1 MWKTEQK
8 VLKFVEENHLIEPGD
23 VLVAGISG
31 GADSVCLHYI
41 LLELQKYLD
50 FRFVAVHVNHN
61 LRGEEA
67 DSDQEFV
74 ERLCQNTQ
82 IPVSVVHKNVKEIAE
97 QKKISLEEA
106 GRMAR
111 YEAFSDVAASV
122 CGNKIVLA
130 HHQDDLAE
138 TMIHHLVRGT
148 GIGGLCSLKPISGN
162 RIRPLLCLTR
172 AEIEAYLQKRESEWK
187 TDSTNLD
194 DDYTR
199 NKIRH
204 HVISYLS
211 NEINPRAVSHM
222 AETAKELQEIENL
235 LENFVENISIKKVK
249 KSENQS
255 FFREDFQMESAYI
268 QRRIFLEE
276 MKRLAGA
283 RRDFSRTHVEDV
295 IDLWE
300 KQVGKKISLPYE
312 LEAVREYEGLSIRK
326 ICKEISHQ
334 KKGKSEI
341 VHLQIPGE
349 TNVENCRILSDII
362 NGKMERIVEKTY
374 TKWFDYD
381 KITNSLEFRHRQ
393 TGDIIRIHP
402 SGGHKK
408 LKDYFIDRKIPSDKR
423 DDLWLVA
430 DGHEIV
436 WIVGDRISEKYK
448 VSDMTSKILCIEIK
462 GGDFHERKN

>member
-8 VLKFVEENHLIEPGD
+8 VLKFVKENHLIEPGD

-50 FRFVAVHVNHN
+50 FKFVAVHVNHN

-74 ERLCQNTQ
+74 ERLCHNTQ
-82 IPVSVVHKNVKEIAE
+82 IPVSVVVKNIKAIAKD
-97 QKKISLEEA
+97 KKMSLEEA
-106 GRMAR
+106 GRIAR
-111 YEAFSDVAASV
+111 YEAFSDIAASV

-138 TMIHHLVRGT
+138 TMIHHLARGT
-148 GIGGLCSLKPISGN
+148 GLTGLCSLKPVSGN

-172 AEIEAYLQKRESEWK
+172 KEIEEYLKKRESEWR
-187 TDSTNLD
+187 TDSTNLN

-204 HVISYLS
+204 HVISYLGD
-211 NEINPRAVSHM
+211 EINPHAVSHI
-222 AETAKELQEIENL
+222 AEAATELQEVEEL
-235 LENFVENISIKKVK
+235 LKDMAENISGKVVE
-249 KSENQS
+249 KSEKQS
-255 FFREDFQMESAYI
+255 IFREDLKKESAYI

-276 MKRLAGA
+276 MKRLSGA
-283 RRDFSRTHVEDV
+283 RKDFSRIHGEDV
-295 IDLWE
+295 SGLWK

-312 LEAVREYEGLSIRK
+312 LEAVREYDGLRIQK
-326 ICKEISHQ
+326 IQ
-334 KKGKSEI
+334 KKSTVQQTKKSE
-341 VHLQIPGE
+341 VVNLKIPGE
-349 TNVENCRILSDII
+349 INIEECRITSSLIQ
-362 NGKMERIVEKTY
+362 GKLERIVEKTY

-408 LKDYFIDRKIPSDKR
+408 LKDYFIDCKIPSEER
-423 DDLWLVA
+423 DTLWLLA

-436 WIVGDRISEKYK
+436 WIIGDRISEKYK
-448 VSDMTSKILCIEIK
+448 VSNTTSKILCIEIK
-462 GGDFHERKN
+462 GGNFHE